1 MADPECLHDI
11 GSPDGYL
18 RLRHLAH
25 WWHPEEAGHGRL
37 CGCKQVSTR
46 LVTTEAIY
54 GRKAHRVLE
63 PCWNL
68 GRVLQRNVAQLYS
81 CM

>member
-11 GSPDGYL
+11 GSPNGYL

-46 LVTTEAIY
+46 PDWSRLRQNMGGKHIVF
-54 GRKAHRVLE
+54 L
-63 PCWNL
+63 NL
-68 GRVLQRNVAQLYS
+68 AGI
-81 CM
+81 